1 MFWDFFINLILLVFF
16 GFSSLPTTIN
26 QNAEIISLLPTDS
39 EAIVMADKAAV
50 LSEDGRYLLF
60 NKNADKKQPIASITK
75 LMTALVFTDTKPD
88 WNATYKIT
96 AADNVEGG
104 KLNLFTG
111 DTLNLKDLFLTSLI
125 ASDNGATIALVHA
138 TGLSEEDFVKK
149 MNEKAKVL
157 GLSNTSFTE
166 PVGLSENDVSTAR
179 EVALLA
185 KAALE
190 NADISGAVKMSEYRF
205 QTLEGRDKFI
215 ESTDYLLFDSG
226 TNEFQALGGKTG
238 YTERAGYCFVG
249 RFQGP
254 GGEDLIAAVLN
265 SPGKNDRFKE
275 SKKIINWVFDHY
287 LKK

>member
-16 GFSSLPTTIN
+16 GFSNIPTTIN
-26 QNAEIISLLPTDS
+26 HNAEIISLLPAGS

-88 WNATYKIT
+88 WSATYQIT
-96 AADNVEGG
+96 GADNIEGG

-149 MNEKAKVL
+149 MNEKASAL
-157 GLSNTSFTE
+157 GLNNTSFAE
-166 PVGLSENDVSTAR
+166 PIGLSENDISTAR

-185 KAALE
+185 RAALE
-190 NADISGAVKMSEYRF
+190 NTDISEAVKKSEYRF

-215 ESTDYLLFDSG
+215 ESTDYLLFDSA
-226 TNEFQALGGKTG
+226 TNEFQPLGGKTG

-254 GGEDLIAAVLN
+254 NGEDLIAAVLN